1 VAVLVDVVRAHLQ
14 IYLEQILTRM
24 QGLMVLSCPDNG
36 LKCQTLS
43 AEDQQFIYETAGV
56 LVVQSQFTADV
67 SSQLNQSCC
76 FKLCQSVYIYHSHN
90 RTYRSHSTTYHAH
103 STTYKYNTTYH
114 PHNTVQCIIHKT
126 PRIIHSKTRTILN

>member
-24 QGLMVLSCPDNG
+24 QGLMVLSCPNNG

-76 FKLCQSVYIYHSHN
+76 FKLCQSVYIY
-90 RTYRSHSTTYHAH
+90 
-103 STTYKYNTTYH
+103 
-114 PHNTVQCIIHKT
+114 IIHTTERIVHTAPRIMHTAPRTSTT
-126 PRIIHSKTRTILN
+126 PRIIHSKTCTILN